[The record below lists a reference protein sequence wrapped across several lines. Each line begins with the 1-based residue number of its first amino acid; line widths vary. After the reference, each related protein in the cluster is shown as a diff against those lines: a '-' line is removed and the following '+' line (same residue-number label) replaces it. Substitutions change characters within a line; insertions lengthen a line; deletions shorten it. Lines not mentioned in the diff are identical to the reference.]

1 MNRLRELF
9 DEEKVNEVYRSWID
23 LAKKEHRCSVCDH
36 YIRTFFCNGSEE
48 YECEL
53 SGEKFPDKK
62 ECDDW
67 KNRCFLIPG
76 RRKNE

>member
-1 MNRLRELF
+1 MNKRYRIMNRLRELF
-9 DEEKVNEVYRSWID
+9 DEEKVNEVYQSWID

-53 SGEKFPDKK
+53 CGTRFRPKG
-62 ECDDW
+62 DDD
-67 KNRCFLIPG
+67 
-76 RRKNE
+76 E